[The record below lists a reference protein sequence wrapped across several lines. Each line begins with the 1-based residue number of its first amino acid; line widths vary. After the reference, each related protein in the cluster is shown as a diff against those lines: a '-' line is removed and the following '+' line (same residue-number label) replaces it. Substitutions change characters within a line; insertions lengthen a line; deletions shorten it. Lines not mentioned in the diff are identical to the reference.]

1 MGRSWTL
8 ALLVALACAAGC
20 TGVGQVTLKVSHAEM
35 QSRLDKKFPVTKRKS
50 VLKVV
55 FSNPRLELI
64 SQANQLQ
71 TTLTVNASALGVSL
85 GESDVTIRG
94 GVRYDK
100 ESKAF
105 HMTDPRVEK
114 LDVSHVPARY
124 QDKLRRAVDLAVQDI
139 LPIVPVYRLNKDNF
153 RHSAAR
159 TFLQEAWVDDNT
171 LYLKM
176 QL

>member
-1 MGRSWTL
+1 
-8 ALLVALACAAGC
+8 
-20 TGVGQVTLKVSHAEM
+20 M
-35 QSRLDKKFPVTKRKS
+35 QSRLDKKFPLTKRKS
-50 VLKVV
+50 ALKVV
-55 FSNPRLELI
+55 LSNPRLELV
-64 SQANQLQ
+64 SHANQLQ
-71 TTLTVNASALGVSL
+71 TTLTVNPSALGVSL

-105 HMTDPRVEK
+105 HMTDAKVES

-124 QDKLRRAVDLAVQDI
+124 QDKLRHAVELAVHEI
-139 LPIVPVYRLNKDNF
+139 LPRVPVYRLNKDNF
-153 RHSAAR
+153 RHSTAR